1 MNHINIIQPKKYSR
15 KFNPFL
21 PRWDRHEMLETRLRL
36 DTGSVS
42 HQYLLFKFI
51 RLRLKNIEWLTQKN
65 PLGRNRTS
73 DHTIYS
79 HALYQLS
86 YKGLV
91 LGERCICWQSAN
103 VDFPGLQKEK
113 NCTPCRIRTCDHRL
127 RRPTFYPAELTGLCW
142 HPFIADVQNNLLR
155 CTMQKHFGKKNMQNN
170 CENIKPKTWWKYVRA
185 QPDLNQ
191 RPVDLQSTALPLS
204 YTPGYWWWV
213 MNVWV
218 EGFFCC

>member
-1 MNHINIIQPKKYSR
+1 MIFQKKNY
-15 KFNPFL
+15 
-21 PRWDRHEMLETRLRL
+21 
-36 DTGSVS
+36 
-42 HQYLLFKFI
+42 
-51 RLRLKNIEWLTQKN
+51 
-65 PLGRNRTS
+65 PLARNRTR

-204 YTPGYWWWV
+204 YTPDGD
-213 MNVWV
+213 MCIIENM
-218 EGFFCC
+218 FLANLQHDTCST